1 MARGDHLALKPDLLG
16 VCAACAPRLLQQPAC
31 ELVLEVIQ
39 PENGHFGEEE
49 LA

>member
-1 MARGDHLALKPDLLG
+1 MAREDHLTLKIVLLG
-16 VCAACAPRLLQQPAC
+16 VCAVRAARLMQQPAC
-31 ELVLEVIQ
+31 ELVLEVLQ